1 MGLILADGI
10 DGTFELA
17 MDWIEFDSKLTLHRP
32 GSPEE

>member
-1 MGLILADGI
+1 MGLVLADGI

-17 MDWIEFDSKLTLHRP
+17 MDWIEFDSALTLQQL